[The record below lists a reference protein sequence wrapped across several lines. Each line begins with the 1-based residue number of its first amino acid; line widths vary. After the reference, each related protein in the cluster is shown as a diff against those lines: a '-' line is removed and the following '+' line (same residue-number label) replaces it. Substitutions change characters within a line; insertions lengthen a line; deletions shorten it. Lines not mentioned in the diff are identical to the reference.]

1 MATTNGRSPRSEG
14 RTCPKQQGESDIS
27 ESDSK
32 NSKQDAVEIQL
43 SNKVILMHPEMAV
56 RTIKS
61 ADAAQMSA
69 EDVQYTLGADFH
81 RGLTHE
87 EAARRRKIHGH
98 NDFEINEDEPLW
110 KKYLGQFKD
119 PLIML
124 LLASAF
130 ISICMRQFDDA
141 VSITVAIIIVVTVA
155 FVQEYRSEKS
165 LEELTKLMPPSCHCV
180 REDKLK
186 VFLARDLVPGD
197 TVHLSVGDRVPADV
211 RLFEAVDLQI
221 DESSFTGETEPS
233 TKFTFPQKLAGNSG
247 VANKKNIA
255 FMGTLVRCGR
265 GKGIVIGTGEN
276 SEFGEIFKM
285 MQGEEAPKTP
295 LQKNMGLLGKQL
307 SFYSFCIIGLI
318 MLLGW
323 LQGRKMLDMFTVG
336 VSLAVAA
343 IPEGL
348 PIVVTVT
355 LALGV
360 MRMAKRNAIVK
371 KLPIVETLGCVN
383 VICSDKTGTLTKN
396 EMTVTSVVTADG
408 IIAEVTGV
416 GYNSEGMVYVEG
428 AEADKHLHASIWQI
442 GEVGCL
448 CNNAEIRTEQLLG
461 QPTEG
466 ALMAFGMKLGLFRV
480 QSHYER
486 LDEIPFS
493 SEKKWMA
500 VKCAPRNKEK
510 ATEEY
515 FMKGAIEQVLQ
526 QCVTYNSRGTAIP
539 LSEKQLAEYYHN
551 AQLMGRA
558 GLRVLAMA
566 RGPALGKL
574 TFVGMVGIIDPPRP
588 GVAESI
594 MTLQG
599 GGVHIKMV
607 TGDSEDTAIAI
618 GSRLGLYAQGS
629 QAMSG
634 EEIEK
639 IDIMQ
644 LSHRIHS
651 VSVFYRTSPRH
662 KLKIVKAV
670 QANGD
675 IVCMTGDGVNDAVAL
690 KTADIGVA
698 MGKVGTDVC
707 KEAADMILVDDDFFT
722 IMSAIEEGKSIFY
735 NIKNFVRF
743 QLSTSIAA
751 LSLIALSTMSGL
763 PNPLN
768 AMQILWINIIMDG
781 PPAQSLGVEPV
792 DKDVVRKPPRSIK
805 DSIITKSLLGNILM
819 SAIIIVSGTLWVFH
833 REMMDNIITPRDT
846 TMTFTCFVFFDMFNA
861 LSSRSQTKSI
871 LKIGLFTNRVFL
883 YAVGGSIIGQ
893 LLVIYFPP
901 LQRVFQTEALGFEDI
916 VLLVA
921 LTSTVFIASEVKKLI
936 QNIQSKPYEQVKI
949 DEFDYV

>member
-1 MATTNGRSPRSEG
+1 MATTNGNSPSCEG
-14 RTCPKQQGESDIS
+14 GACPKQGEADA
-27 ESDSK
+27 SDS
-32 NSKQDAVEIQL
+32 Q
-43 SNKVILMHPEMAV
+43 VILMNPEMAV

-69 EDVQYTLGADFH
+69 EDVQYALGADFH

-87 EAARRRKIHGH
+87 EAARRRQIHGH

-180 REDKLK
+180 REEKLK

-233 TKFTFPQKLAGNSG
+233 TKFTFPQKLAGNLG

-265 GKGIVIGTGEN
+265 GKGIVIGIGEN

-428 AEADKHLHASIWQI
+428 AEADRHLHASIWQI
-442 GEVGCL
+442 AEVGCL
-448 CNNAEIRTEQLLG
+448 CNNAEIRKEQLLG

-466 ALMAFGMKLGLFRV
+466 ALVAFGMKLGLFRV
-480 QSHYER
+480 QSHYNR

-500 VKCAPRNKEK
+500 VRCAPRNKEK
-510 ATEEY
+510 EAEEY

-539 LSEKQLAEYYHN
+539 LTEKQLAEYYHN

-558 GLRVLAMA
+558 GLRVLGMA

-594 MTLQG
+594 RTLQG

-607 TGDSEDTAIAI
+607 TGDSEDTAVAI
-618 GSRLGLYAQGS
+618 GSRLGLYAHGS

-639 IDIMQ
+639 IDIME

-651 VSVFYRTSPRH
+651 VSVFYRTSPGH

-792 DKDVVRKPPRSIK
+792 DKDVVRKPPRGVK
-805 DSIITKSLLGNILM
+805 DSIITRSLLGNILM
-819 SAIIIVSGTLWVFH
+819 SAIIIVCGTLWVFH

-871 LKIGLFTNRVFL
+871 FKIGLFTNRVFL

-901 LQRVFQTEALGFEDI
+901 LQRVFQTEALRFEDI

-936 QNIQSKPYEQVKI
+936 QNVQTKPYDQVKI